1 MKKIVL
7 LIGMLICGYAY
18 SQSVSP
24 EVIASSG
31 EYFIG
36 TNATLSWTLGEPVTE
51 TFTGTNNILT
61 QGFQQKYDI
70 GAIIEEKENLYQIS
84 VFPNPVKDVLN
95 VNINLGFD
103 NQYTSQLFDM
113 QGQLLTSNSFTGNT
127 ENINMASFSVGSYFL
142 KINNSKGETIK
153 TFKIVRN
160 Y

>member
-1 MKKIVL
+1 MKKLFFI
-7 LIGMLICGYAY
+7 IGILACGYAY

-70 GAIIEEKENLYQIS
+70 ATIQEENKNTYQIS
-84 VFPNPVKDVLN
+84 VFPNPTKDVLN
-95 VNINLGFD
+95 VIINLGLD
-103 NQYTSQLFDM
+103 NKYTTQLFDM
-113 QGQLLTSNSFTGNT
+113 QGKLLVSNSFTGNS
-127 ENINMASFSVGSYFL
+127 ESINMNPFTSGNYL
-142 KINNSKGETIK
+142 LRINNSKGEIIK
-153 TFKIVRN
+153 TLKIVRN